1 MTEMMKNIAII
12 LFGVIL
18 VFELTYIFSDQNYVL
33 FAEYVSAILVL
44 LAMILAYVRFVHSK
58 K

>member
-44 LAMILAYVRFVHSK
+44 LAMILAYVRFVHPK